1 MLRAISFLR
10 SAAVEGA
17 ASVRNFASATATAQL
32 QPFKLFKLN
41 EGPSQTTSCTREEA
55 LNYYE
60 TMQRIRRMETTLSTL
75 YKEKKVR
82 GFCHLYSGQEAV
94 AVGVEAALI
103 PGDAIITAYRCHGF
117 VVTRGEPVA
126 GVIGELMGKANGNVE
141 GKGGSMHMYA
151 KEFYG
156 GNGIVGAQ
164 VPLGAG
170 IALHKKRT
178 GTNNVSVTMY
188 GDGASNQGQVF
199 EAFNMAK
206 LWNLPCIF
214 ICENNKYGMGTSAQ
228 RSSANTAYYTR
239 GDFIPGIWADGMEV
253 LTVREAMRYAADWCR
268 SGKGPI
274 LVELET
280 YRYFGHS
287 MSDPG
292 TSYRTRDEI
301 QTVRRERD
309 PIILFGRFMTSS
321 GLATDDEIKAIDK
334 KIRLEVEK
342 DVEDCHKA
350 PIPSLD
356 SAYTHVYREPPANFT
371 VRGSDI
377 TQNIVPKK

>member
-1 MLRAISFLR
+1 MLQGVKFLRA
-10 SAAVEGA
+10 AVTE
-17 ASVRNFASATATAQL
+17 SVIVPRCFASASATAQL
-32 QPFKLFKLN
+32 QPFKLYKLDK
-41 EGPSQTTSCTREEA
+41 GPSPTTTCTREDA
-55 LNYYE
+55 LKYYE

-103 PGDAIITAYRCHGF
+103 PGDDIITAYRCHGF
-117 VVTRGEPVA
+117 VLTRGESVA
-126 GVIGELMGKANGNVE
+126 SVIGELMQKNNGNVR

-151 KEFYG
+151 KNFYG

-164 VPLGAG
+164 VPVGAG
-170 IALHKKRT
+170 VALHHKRN
-178 GTNNVSVTMY
+178 GTNNICVTMY

-199 EAFNMAK
+199 ETFNMAK
-206 LWNLPCIF
+206 LWNLPCLF
-214 ICENNKYGMGTSAQ
+214 ICENNKYGMGTSTQ
-228 RSSANTAYYTR
+228 RSSSNTAYYTR
-239 GDFIPGIWADGMEV
+239 GDVIPGIWADGMEV

-274 LVELET
+274 IVELET

-309 PIILFGRFMTSS
+309 PIILFGRFMTGN
-321 GLATDDEIKAIDK
+321 GLATDEEIKAIDK
-334 KIRLEVEK
+334 SIRQEVEK
-342 DVEDCHKA
+342 VVEECENTPFPA
-350 PIPSLD
+350 IET
-356 SAYTHVYREPPANFT
+356 AFENVYHEYPENFYI
-371 VRGSDI
+371 RGADI
-377 TQNIVPKK
+377 TQKFVPKA